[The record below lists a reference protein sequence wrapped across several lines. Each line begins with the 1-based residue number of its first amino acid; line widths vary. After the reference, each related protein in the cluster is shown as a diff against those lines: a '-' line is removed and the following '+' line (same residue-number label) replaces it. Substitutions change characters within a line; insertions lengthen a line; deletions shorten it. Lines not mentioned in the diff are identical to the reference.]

1 MINVQ
6 GLGFRFSLF
15 LIAAAMIVVFTTAE
29 FFYRVT
35 YENEISEANSDIE
48 ELYQTVGATASI
60 AAFLEDEDLAT
71 EAINGLVKTDKILA
85 ASIKSEALYYQANVT
100 EAINKNTKPR
110 VFVVRHPFMPEEALA
125 EVNVYP
131 NFEYIIH
138 QAEKTSTDN
147 NYSLYAE
154 ALIVGIVALVI
165 TYYIIISPM
174 LRVGRSLHEIK
185 PGTSQRLR
193 TPKYHS
199 RSEIGKLV
207 YDTNQLLT
215 KVEEQFTQERQ
226 LREEIE
232 FLEKR
237 FRMLFE
243 NAKTATVLKPENGA
257 IELRNDAFNDLVV
270 KTGLGIKQGYGE
282 LLDELFE
289 TPVAMKSALKE
300 AFARNEF
307 ATGEYKLKSSAN
319 DSAIW
324 VQLIASP
331 LLTEEG
337 ERYYQLTLNDI
348 SSRRQELQKLAL
360 QADFDAL
367 TGIYNRNGGEKL
379 IAKLMRKEHQFAL
392 ALIDLNAFKAVNDIY
407 GHDAGDEVLIFV
419 AEQLREK
426 IRKNDVAIRWG
437 GDEFM
442 LLLQADDEA
451 SVKRVM
457 EKVNAGIKQPFY
469 FNDESKPTV
478 VSMSVGVAFYPQTSR
493 NLHALIK
500 LADMAMYKAK
510 QNKIASPDDYLIFAN
525 ECRLDDEDMS

>member
-1 MINVQ
+1 MQ

-15 LIAAAMIVVFTTAE
+15 LVAAAMIVVFTTAE

-35 YENEISEANSDIE
+35 YENEINEANSDIE

-85 ASIKSEALYYQANVT
+85 ASIKSEALYYQANVN
-100 EAINKNTKPR
+100 EAINKETEPR
-110 VFVVRHPFMPEEALA
+110 VFLVRHPFIPEETLA

-147 NYSLYAE
+147 SYSLYAE
-154 ALIVGIVALVI
+154 ALVVGIVALII

-174 LRVGRSLHEIK
+174 LRVGRSLHKIT
-185 PGTSQRLR
+185 PGTNERIDM
-193 TPKYHS
+193 PDYHAK
-199 RSEIGKLV
+199 SEIGALV
-207 YDTNQLLT
+207 HDTNQLLN

-243 NAKTATVLKPENGA
+243 NAKTATVLMAGNGT
-257 IELRNDAFNDLVV
+257 IELRNEAFNDLVE

-300 AFARNEF
+300 AFARKEF

-379 IAKLMRKEHQFAL
+379 ITKLMRKEHQFAL
-392 ALIDLNAFKAVNDIY
+392 ALIDLNGFKAVNDIY

-419 AEQLREK
+419 AEQLKEK

-442 LLLQADDEA
+442 LLLQADDEE
-451 SVKRVM
+451 SVKRVI
-457 EKVNAGIKQPFY
+457 EKVNAGVKQPFY
-469 FNDESKPTV
+469 FNNDSKPTV

-500 LADMAMYKAK
+500 LADIAMYKAK
-510 QNKIASPDDYLIFAN
+510 QNKISAPDDYLIFAN
-525 ECRLDDEDMS
+525 QCRLDDEDMS

>member
-1 MINVQ
+1 LINVR
-6 GLGFRFSLF
+6 GLGFRFFLF
-15 LIAAAMIVVFTTAE
+15 LVVAAMIVVLVTAE
-29 FFYRVT
+29 FFYRAT
-35 YENEISEANSDIE
+35 YENEINEANNDIE

-60 AAFLEDEDLAT
+60 AAFLEDEDLAK
-71 EAINGLVKTDKILA
+71 EAINGLVKTKKILA
-85 ASIKSEALYYQANVT
+85 ASIRSEALYYQANVT
-100 EAINKNTKPR
+100 EAINKDTEPR
-110 VFVVRHPFMPEEALA
+110 IFVVRHPFMPEESLA
-125 EVNVYP
+125 EVKVYP
-131 NFEYIIH
+131 NFEYIIQ
-138 QAEKTSTDN
+138 QADKISTDN
-147 NYSLYAE
+147 SYSLYVE
-154 ALIVGIVALVI
+154 ALVVGIVALFI

-174 LRVGRSLHEIK
+174 LRVGRSLHKIT
-185 PGTSQRLR
+185 PGTKERIDI
-193 TPKYHS
+193 PDYHAQ
-199 RSEIGKLV
+199 SEIGALV
-207 YDTNQLLT
+207 QDTNELLN

-243 NAKTATVLKPENGA
+243 NAKTATVLMAENGI
-257 IELRNDAFNDLVV
+257 IELRNNAFNDLVE
-270 KTGLGIKQGYGE
+270 KIGLGVKQGYGE

-289 TPVAMKSALKE
+289 TPDAMKSALKE

-331 LLTEEG
+331 LLTEDG
-337 ERYYQLTLNDI
+337 ERYYQLALNDI

-379 IAKLMRKEHQFAL
+379 ITKLMKKEHQFAL
-392 ALIDLNAFKAVNDIY
+392 TLIDLNGFKAVNDIY

-419 AEQLREK
+419 AEQLKEK

-437 GDEFM
+437 GDEFV
-442 LLLQADDEA
+442 LLLQADDEE
-451 SVKRVM
+451 SVKSVI
-457 EKVNAGIKQPFY
+457 EKVNTGVKQPFY
-469 FNDESKPTV
+469 FNNDTKPTV

-500 LADMAMYKAK
+500 SADIAMYKAK
-510 QNKIASPDDYLIFAN
+510 QNKIAAPDDYLFFAAPEIIDTERN
-525 ECRLDDEDMS
+525 Q